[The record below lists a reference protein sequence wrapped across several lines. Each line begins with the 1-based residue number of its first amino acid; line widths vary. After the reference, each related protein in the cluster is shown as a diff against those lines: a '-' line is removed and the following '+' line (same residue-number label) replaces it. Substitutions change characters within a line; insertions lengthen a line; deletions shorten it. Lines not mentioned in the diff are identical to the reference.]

1 MMTYKLDS
9 TNCFSINW
17 SAFLQSSRKNKIMV
31 QCEEKIS
38 KNLTSLFYKL
48 DSTNGFHT
56 NEGLASLICSVIVL
70 TDSCF
75 LRETG
80 TRTNEI
86 RLTIKLEIGLLKIG
100 LILFSAAPELMEIG
114 LTEIGPKQLLARK
127 ICN

>member
-1 MMTYKLDS
+1 
-9 TNCFSINW
+9 
-17 SAFLQSSRKNKIMV
+17 MV

-80 TRTNEI
+80 IRTNGI
-86 RLTIKLEIGLLKIG
+86 GLTIKTEIGLLESG
-100 LILFSAAPELMEIG
+100 PILFSAASELMEIG
-114 LTEIGPKQLLARK
+114 LNELGL
-127 ICN
+127 